1 MEIFY
6 PGGLFGLIP
15 APVGHGFHRNQRLLL
30 EVISSLVY
38 KLHQIHGY
46 LGATNWIYVHQLV
59 AIERGPHVVEPR
71 NIEKLQQLNTFF
83 QETQGK

>member
-59 AIERGPHVVEPR
+59 AIENGSPTLYNEWFMIKHYQ
-71 NIEKLQQLNTFF
+71 N
-83 QETQGK
+83 G